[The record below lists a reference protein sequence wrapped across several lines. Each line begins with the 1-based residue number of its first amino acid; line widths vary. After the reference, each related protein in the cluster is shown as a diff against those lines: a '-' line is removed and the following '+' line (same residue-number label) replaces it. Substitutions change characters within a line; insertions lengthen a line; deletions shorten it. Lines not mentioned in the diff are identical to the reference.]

1 MIKYKFY
8 IKIYEYII
16 HVAIEIK
23 MLPISSKTYHEK
35 LESVRILFEFSLESF
50 AISSTLFKIT

>member
-1 MIKYKFY
+1 MIRYKFY

-23 MLPISSKTYHEK
+23 MLPI
-35 LESVRILFEFSLESF
+35 
-50 AISSTLFKIT
+50 ISSNISWEIGISSNIIWI

>member
-23 MLPISSKTYHEK
+23 MFPISSNISWE
-35 LESVRILFEFSLESF
+35 IG
-50 AISSTLFKIT
+50 ISSNIIWI